1 MISGIVSST
10 PLSSSNC
17 NRPSADRIATNRRSL
32 HLREH
37 RFTCGDRSSL
47 QCCPAAPRCN
57 EWRLQETPEVRMP
70 TPEMSDTTTQGVRVG
85 AAAFFL
91 PDQSD
96 PAENKYLFGYTI
108 VIANQGDS
116 PVQLVSRHWV
126 IIDGNGEHEEVRG
139 PGVVGETPRLEPGQA
154 FKYQSFCPLPTPW
167 GTMEGTYRMR

>member
-1 MISGIVSST
+1 
-10 PLSSSNC
+10 
-17 NRPSADRIATNRRSL
+17 
-32 HLREH
+32 
-37 RFTCGDRSSL
+37 
-47 QCCPAAPRCN
+47 
-57 EWRLQETPEVRMP
+57 
-70 TPEMSDTTTQGVRVG
+70 MSDTTTQGVRVG

-96 PAENKYLFGYTI
+96 AAENKYLFSYTI

-116 PVQLVSRHWV
+116 PVQLVSRHWI

-167 GTMEGTYRMR
+167 GTMEGTYRMRRDDGETFDAHVGRFYLRMAPEKEPEQPGRKRRASRPKSNG